1 MGYPKVNESRKFH
14 DKENWIE
21 ILHLWKELKTK
32 QLGMNEEINK
42 LIDALPPNKQLLFGV
57 CCVKRIENC
66 LYKFLKNKEEEP
78 AAIVVEGAIDR
89 LFKSC
94 VLAYFA
100 NSCMIFSEEVQ
111 AFVEYL
117 IPDTDADG
125 SNEALYAQ
133 NAAIALAYCI
143 RFTKE
148 QNDDFIHYCALKILE
163 TIDVMAFDISDNE
176 RSNILVLQETAT
188 QKRIIKLIDA
198 MPNNFDFN
206 EIEALKETI
215 AQFSID

>member
-32 QLGMNEEINK
+32 QLGMNEEINE

-117 IPDTDADG
+117 IPDTNADG
-125 SNEALYAQ
+125 SNEALYVQ

-148 QNDDFIHYCALKILE
+148 QNADFIHYCALKIFE
-163 TIDVMAFDISDNE
+163 TIDVMAFDI
-176 RSNILVLQETAT
+176 
-188 QKRIIKLIDA
+188 
-198 MPNNFDFN
+198 
-206 EIEALKETI
+206 
-215 AQFSID
+215 

>member
-1 MGYPKVNESRKFH
+1 
-14 DKENWIE
+14 
-21 ILHLWKELKTK
+21 
-32 QLGMNEEINK
+32 MNEEINK

-215 AQFSID
+215 AQFYID